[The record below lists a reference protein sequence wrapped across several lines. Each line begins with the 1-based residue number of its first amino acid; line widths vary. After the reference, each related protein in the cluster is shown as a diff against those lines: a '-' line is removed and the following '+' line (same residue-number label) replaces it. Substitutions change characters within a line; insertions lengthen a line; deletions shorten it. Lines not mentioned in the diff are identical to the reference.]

1 MKKILTT
8 VLVASLIASAT
19 LPLASC
25 SKGNP
30 PALEDV
36 YDRLV
41 EVIEEAHDINY
52 VLFGPGLP
60 TYDRDSAESSLN
72 GYYAGTT
79 LDEYTELVAAPYAP
93 YQTIEEIKAAATRV
107 YGSAYCES
115 LFESTFIGYAMS
127 DGGNTVLP
135 ARFDETSSGM
145 TQNGNVGGF
154 VSGQRTYDYASME
167 IIDGH
172 AIHITV
178 AIRSY
183 ATGHPGEWKDGD
195 LDFVYENGNWYLDGP
210 SC

>member
-1 MKKILTT
+1 MKKFAVFALAVAMA
-8 VLVASLIASAT
+8 VLSFT
-19 LPLASC
+19 SC
-25 SKGNP
+25 AKGEP

-41 EVIEEAHDINY
+41 EVMEEAHDINY

-60 TYDRDSAESSLN
+60 TLDRDSAEADLN
-72 GYYAGTT
+72 GYYAGST
-79 LDEYTELVAAPYAP
+79 LSDGTEMVALAYSPYKNV
-93 YQTIEEIKAAATRV
+93 EEIKAAITRV
-107 YGSAYCES
+107 YSTAYSQS
-115 LFESTFIGYAMS
+115 LFESTFTGYAMS

-135 ARFDETSSGM
+135 AKFEENSDGM
-145 TQNGNVGGF
+145 TQNSDVGGF
-154 VSGQRTYDYASME
+154 ISGQRTYDYASME

-172 AIHITV
+172 ATRITV

-183 ATGHPGEWKDGD
+183 ASAHPGEWQDGD